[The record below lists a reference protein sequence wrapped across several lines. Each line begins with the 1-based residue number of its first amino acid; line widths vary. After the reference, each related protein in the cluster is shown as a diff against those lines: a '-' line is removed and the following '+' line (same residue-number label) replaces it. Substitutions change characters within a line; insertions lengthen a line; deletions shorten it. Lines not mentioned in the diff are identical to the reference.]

1 MLKPNLAILVLQ
13 QVSLKNLYLSGTNVV
28 DHVII
33 FGDLRP
39 QNSEPRKLEEA
50 VRLAS
55 GWFRCYFL
63 IKDHSLKE

>member
-1 MLKPNLAILVLQ
+1 M
-13 QVSLKNLYLSGTNVV
+13 V

-39 QNSEPRKLEEA
+39 QNSEPRKLEEVA
-50 VRLAS
+50 RLAS

-63 IKDHSLKE
+63 IKERNLKTDEKENPRFSLIPHKYWHE